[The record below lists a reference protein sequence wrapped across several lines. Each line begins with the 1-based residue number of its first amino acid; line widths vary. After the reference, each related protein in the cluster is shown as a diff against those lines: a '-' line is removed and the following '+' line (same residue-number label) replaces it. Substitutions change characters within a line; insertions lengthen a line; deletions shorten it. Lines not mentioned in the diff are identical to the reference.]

1 MTGCARADCTWL
13 DVLVYDW
20 SECAGVGCT
29 GGILSDKKAAAS
41 STLGRSAHWC
51 TEDGQIEAFVVVI
64 TNLVGQECEMGG
76 MYESEDW

>member
-1 MTGCARADCTWL
+1 MGGEEEDGRAAVEARRGAKRTVRWEVFMLRTDRGELEAVVTGCARADCTWL

-41 STLGRSAHWC
+41 ST
-51 TEDGQIEAFVVVI
+51 
-64 TNLVGQECEMGG
+64 
-76 MYESEDW
+76 